1 MNKYFDIDKEKLKTE
16 TARACLSFRGLSRRA
31 GLSPETVTRIYR
43 TKGKSFVNTET
54 IGKLARAL
62 NVDVLD
68 LIAKDEK

>member
-1 MNKYFDIDKEKLKTE
+1 MNKYFCIDKERLKAE
-16 TARACLSFRGLSRRA
+16 TARSCLSFRGLAKRA

-43 TKGKSFVNTET
+43 TDGTALVNTET

-68 LIAKDEK
+68 LVQRN